1 MAGSIIILSSF
12 VVGLFL
18 AVFGIV
24 PSDFDFS
31 AISKYILYLLMLLVG
46 LNLGLDKEVVKT
58 IKSQPK
64 RMLLLPFSTMAGTFA
79 GAVLAWGILRLAS
92 SLGAFGGLAETG
104 SLSLADSLSVGA
116 GFGYYSLS
124 SIFLNEAR
132 GAEIGTIALAANIL
146 RELITI
152 AFAPLMV
159 RFFGKL
165 APISSG
171 GATSMDTTLPIIQK
185 TAGNEYVPLS
195 IFHGV
200 VVDFSVPLFLTF
212 FISLG

>member
-1 MAGSIIILSSF
+1 MN
-12 VVGLFL
+12 
-18 AVFGIV
+18 
-24 PSDFDFS
+24 
-31 AISKYILYLLMLLVG
+31 AISTKITTRSS
-46 LNLGLDKEVVKT
+46 NL
-58 IKSQPK
+58 K

-92 SLGAFGGLAETG
+92 SLGVFGGLAETG